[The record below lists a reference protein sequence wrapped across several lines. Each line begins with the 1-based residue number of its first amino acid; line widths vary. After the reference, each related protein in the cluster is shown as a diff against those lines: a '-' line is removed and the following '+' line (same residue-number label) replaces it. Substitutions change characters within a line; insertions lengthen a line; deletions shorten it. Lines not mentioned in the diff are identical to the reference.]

1 LAVRHSAAPTVL
13 LVEDSDDTRLL
24 LRSFLESKGYSV
36 IEAAD
41 GREGVE
47 AARRHHPDLVV
58 MDLDLPALDGL
69 SATEQI
75 LRCGADCWKTPVI
88 AVTAHDTYG
97 IREAALGAGCCE
109 YLTKPLDFEHMGRTI
124 SLILGA

>member
-1 LAVRHSAAPTVL
+1 VHHSAAPTVL
-13 LVEDSDDTRLL
+13 LVEDSDDMRLL

-47 AARRHHPDLVV
+47 AARRHHPDLVL
-58 MDLDLPALDGL
+58 MDLNLPALDGL
-69 SATEQI
+69 SATEQL
-75 LRCGADCWKTPVI
+75 LRCGTDIGKTPVI

-97 IREAALGAGCCE
+97 IREAALQAGCCE
-109 YLTKPLDFEHMGRTI
+109 YFTKPIDFGRMARTI
-124 SLILGA
+124 NLLLGT